1 MPMYDPPH
9 PGEMLRDIL
18 EDEEVGWTVTE
29 CAHASAWPATPS
41 HDCSMAV
48 WESRHEWRWRW
59 SESVGATQITGCV
72 FRRPMSWRKR
82 GVRVRTRPESGEGD
96 SYLLYSVFPGA

>member
-9 PGEMLRDIL
+9 SGEMLGDIL
-18 EDEEVGWTVTE
+18 EDEEVG
-29 CAHASAWPATPS
+29 
-41 HDCSMAV
+41 

-72 FRRPMSWRKR
+72 FRLPVTWRKR
-82 GVRVRTRPESGEGD
+82 GVRVPTRPELESTWICRTKWFG
-96 SYLLYSVFPGA
+96 S